1 MALTEQEVIEILKET
16 GALQQGHFRL
26 SSGLHSGNYVQC
38 SQLLKFPNV
47 AEKICSELA
56 EKFKEDQIEM
66 VVGPAIGGILVALA
80 ILALRSVFK
89 KTSSGGCAGCS
100 GCNGCGPSCHG
111 QDQETASK

>member
-1 MALTEQEVIEILKET
+1 MNLPNKLTILRII
-16 GALQQGHFRL
+16 LVPFFVLFMLL
-26 SSGLHSGNYVQC
+26 SGDI
-38 SQLLKFPNV
+38 FPHHN
-47 AEKICSELA
+47 
-56 EKFKEDQIEM
+56 
-66 VVGPAIGGILVALA
+66 LVALA